1 MTYSDDIDVDDSSTT
16 LTIDEYPTP
25 ISSIAHVSHA
35 GGHEPLVPGHSVAA
49 DSELTTIAAAAAQLY
64 RRH

>member
-1 MTYSDDIDVDDSSTT
+1 MTYSDDIDVDDLRAM
-16 LTIDEYPTP
+16 LTIDEYPAP
-25 ISSIAHVSHA
+25 ISAIAHVSHA
-35 GGHEPLVPGHSVAA
+35 LGHEPLVPGRSIAA